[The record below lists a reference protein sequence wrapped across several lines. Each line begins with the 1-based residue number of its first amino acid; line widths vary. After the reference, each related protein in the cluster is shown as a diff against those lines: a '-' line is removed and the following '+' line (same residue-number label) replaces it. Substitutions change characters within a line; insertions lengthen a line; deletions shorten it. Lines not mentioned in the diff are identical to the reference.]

1 MRRPGA
7 AKKLSWPLAVERHL
21 QNNARWRL
29 LETMHQSDNDIRNR
43 LLIARLPAMPQMLI
57 RLIAHLQADDLGMQ
71 ELAALVATDPGMTSK
86 ILAVA
91 NSSAYHRSGR
101 PVALEHSL
109 ITLGTDMIKLLVI
122 GESVFQTFNNF
133 PHSCSTDLR
142 GFWKHSLTAAVIAR
156 DLANRM
162 QYPQVEEAYL
172 AGLLHNVGRLALLA
186 TAPQEY
192 AFNFGA
198 RDDEDLCAVE
208 QRTLQI
214 THAEAGAWL
223 IERWN
228 LDSFLADAVL
238 YHHEPSAKLAASH
251 PLIRIVRVAH
261 LLATHD
267 IDGADVAEALGLCE
281 LDIEG
286 ARALC
291 AGAAR
296 QVAKAALDLGI
307 DLAGADDV
315 VAPTAYA
322 ARVRDPVQQR
332 LSDDVRNLVLVSE
345 VGQTFARQ
353 QGESALL
360 EAMTRS
366 ARILFD
372 FDNAIILLENASG
385 HALVGTPSG
394 PQRLAEFSVAL
405 DKGGAL
411 ADSALER
418 NMAWIPGEAHQIGL
432 AEQQLLRILGTDSML
447 CVPLVAGQR
456 CLGVLVGGV
465 PAWRVVAC
473 KKRERFMHA
482 FGLQAANAL
491 ETAMA
496 GRGHARRQLAHVAE
510 EYREASRRVVHE
522 VNNPLSIIKNYLSV
536 LDDKLNRQEPVV
548 GEMSILNE
556 EIDRVGALISGLTA
570 EPRIDGERATSL
582 TRVVDD
588 VLRLFHATGFVPP
601 TVQLTAAM
609 SAGCGNIECDADV
622 LKQILV
628 NLIKNAVEALA
639 GGGGRI
645 GIADRNHVNREQRL
659 YVELIVSDDGPGLPP
674 AVLANLFSRVRS
686 AKEGLDHGLGLSIV
700 HGLVTKVGGLIT
712 CHSGPAGTAFEMLLP
727 VAASGLE
734 SVTFTSSAFDA
745 ASAQ

>member
-1 MRRPGA
+1 
-7 AKKLSWPLAVERHL
+7 
-21 QNNARWRL
+21 
-29 LETMHQSDNDIRNR
+29 MHQSDNDIRNR

-57 RLIAHLQADDLGMQ
+57 RLIEHLQADDLGMQ
-71 ELAALVATDPGMTSK
+71 ELAALVATDPGMTGK
-86 ILAVA
+86 ILTVA

-101 PVALEHSL
+101 TIGLEHSL

-133 PHSCSTDLR
+133 PHSGSTDLR
-142 GFWKHSLTAAVIAR
+142 SFWKHSLTAAVIAR
-156 DLANRM
+156 DLASRL
-162 QYPQVEEAYL
+162 QYAQTEEAYL

-192 AFNFGA
+192 AFNFTA

-223 IERWN
+223 IERWH

-238 YHHEPSAKLAASH
+238 YHHEPSDKLADSH

-261 LLATHD
+261 LLASHH
-267 IDGADVAEALGLCE
+267 IDDPEVAGALGLCA
-281 LDIEG
+281 LDMEG
-286 ARALC
+286 AADLC
-291 AGAAR
+291 ARAAR
-296 QVAKAALDLGI
+296 QVAKVAADLGI
-307 DLAGADDV
+307 DLAGADQIM
-315 VAPTAYA
+315 APSAYA
-322 ARVRDPVQQR
+322 ALARDPVQQR
-332 LSDDVRNLVLVSE
+332 LSEDVRNLVLVSE
-345 VGQTFARQ
+345 IGQAFGRQ

-360 EAMTRS
+360 EVMTRS

-372 FDNAIILLENASG
+372 FDDAIILLENASG
-385 HALVGTPSG
+385 HALVGTPG
-394 PQRLAEFSVAL
+394 GTRQRVAGFSVPL

-411 ADSALER
+411 ADAALER
-418 NMAWIPGEAHQIGL
+418 KPALIPGEVHQIGL
-432 AEQQLLRILGTDSML
+432 AEQQLLRILGTESMV
-447 CVPLVAGQR
+447 CVPLVAGAR

-465 PAWRVVAC
+465 ANWQIPAC
-473 KKRERFMHA
+473 KKRERFMQS
-482 FGLQAANAL
+482 FGTQAANAL

-522 VNNPLSIIKNYLSV
+522 VSNPLSIIKNYLSV

-556 EIDRVGALISGLTA
+556 EIDRVGHLINGLTDMPKMDA
-570 EPRIDGERATSL
+570 SGATSL
-582 TRVVDD
+582 ARVVDD
-588 VLRLFHATGFVPP
+588 VVRLFHATGFVPAQ
-601 TVQLTAAM
+601 VQLVSNM
-609 SAGCGNIECDADV
+609 SPGCGDIECDADV

-628 NLIKNAVEALA
+628 NLIKNAVEALP
-639 GGGGRI
+639 GGGKI
-645 GIADRNHVNREQRL
+645 EIADRNHVNREQRL

-674 AVLANLFSRVRS
+674 EVLAKLFSHVRS
-686 AKEGLDHGLGLSIV
+686 NKEGLDHGLGLAIV

-712 CHSGPAGTAFEMLLP
+712 CRSGPGGTAFEMLLP